1 MPAHRAP
8 VSGHTPSG
16 HIVVVGSTTT
26 AVRLVEELERA
37 GEQVHVITVGADA
50 AIVEDMQEFGAEVD
64 VVTAVR
70 GPQLARAGVRQ
81 AKAAVVLGFDDVVTT
96 RVALALEELNPDLR
110 LVLELGNPNFSD
122 RLGALL
128 GDCVV
133 LSSAELAAPS
143 FVAATL
149 EGGDL
154 QTFELAGRVVTA
166 GPESAV
172 GGARLAVLG
181 DSRDPGIGGV
191 LPDTGDIVLGTN
203 AVATR
208 VRHVRT
214 GGVWGALASVFD
226 RRLRWVLFGL
236 GLLMLVSVLFFRLVA
251 HQGWLVSIYLALT
264 AATLT
269 GLGDAV
275 QDLPLTARF
284 GGVVIQLFG
293 VVLSSGITA
302 VIVDA
307 LIKARIGDLVGGVRG
322 RPHHHTVVCGLG
334 RIGSSVVS
342 HLVTQGIPVVAIERT
357 EDAPGVLRARRLK
370 VPVLIAEATDAEAL
384 DQAGLAQADAVL
396 AVTDND
402 AANLEIALVAKHANP
417 RVRAVTRLFD
427 HDLAERV
434 ERRLELGPTRS
445 VSMVAAPAFAA
456 AALGRRREVVFSVGR
471 RVLIFTELMIK
482 DGSRAAAGVEW
493 RSLAAPRQ
501 VRVLAVR
508 RQDGEWDWTPG
519 ERPLVAGDRVAVVAT
534 RRGLA
539 HLLTLIKRPGQDSL
553 PASGLS

>member
-1 MPAHRAP
+1 MPTHRD
-8 VSGHTPSG
+8 
-16 HIVVVGSTTT
+16 HIVVIGSTST

-37 GEQVHVITVGADA
+37 GEQVHVVTSGADA
-50 AIVEDMQEFGAEVD
+50 AVVDDMQEFGAEVD
-64 VVTAVR
+64 VSAIR
-70 GPQLARAGVRQ
+70 GPELARAGVRR

-96 RVALALEELNPDLR
+96 RIALALEELNPDLR
-110 LVLELGNPNFSD
+110 LVLELANPNFSE
-122 RLGALL
+122 RLSALL

-149 EGGDL
+149 EGGEV

-166 GPESAV
+166 GPEGSV
-172 GGARLAVLG
+172 GGDRLAVLG
-181 DSRDPGIGGV
+181 VSDVSGIEGV
-191 LPDTGDIVLGTN
+191 LPESGDIVLGTN
-203 AVATR
+203 ATAPK

-214 GGVWGALASVFD
+214 GGLWGAVASVFD
-226 RRLRWVLFGL
+226 RRLRWVLVGL
-236 GLLMLVSVLFFRLVA
+236 ALLMVVSVLFFRFA
-251 HQGWLVSIYLALT
+251 TGQGWLVSIYLALT

-275 QDLPLTARF
+275 QDLPLAARF

-322 RPHHHTVVCGLG
+322 RPRHHTVVCGLG
-334 RIGSSVVS
+334 RIGASVVS
-342 HLVTQGIPVVAIERT
+342 HLVSQGMPVVAIERS

-370 VPVLIAEATDAEAL
+370 VPVIIAEATDAEAL
-384 DQAGLAQADAVL
+384 DQAGLDQADAVL
-396 AVTDND
+396 CVTDND

-417 RVRAVTRLFD
+417 QVRAVTRLFD
-427 HDLAERV
+427 HDLAGRV

-456 AALGRRREVVFSVGR
+456 AALGRRREVIFSVGR
-471 RVLIFTELMIK
+471 RVLIFTELMIR
-482 DGSRAAAGVEW
+482 DGSQAAGGVDW

-501 VRVLAVR
+501 VRVLAVKR
-508 RQDGEWDWTPG
+508 HDGEWDWSPDD
-519 ERPLVAGDRVAVVAT
+519 RPVGAGDRVAVVAT

-539 HLLTLIKRPGQDSL
+539 HLLKTIKRPGQDSL
-553 PASGLS
+553 SPPVLS